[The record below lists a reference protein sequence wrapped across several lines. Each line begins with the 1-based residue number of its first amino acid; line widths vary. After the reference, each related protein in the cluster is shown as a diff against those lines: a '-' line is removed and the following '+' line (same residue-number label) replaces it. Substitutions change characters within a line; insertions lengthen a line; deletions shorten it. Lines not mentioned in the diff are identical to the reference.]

1 MIIIIIIIAIMIAMK
16 EQDRSV
22 FYEGD
27 AFLLGFNP
35 YLAPGENQ
43 VQLKLLAASRK
54 HLENMWK
61 LYNTHIFCPGTGIG
75 AKGIMY
81 YL

>member
-35 YLAPGENQ
+35 YMAPGENQ
-43 VQLKLLAASRK
+43 VHLLLLG
-54 HLENMWK
+54 LEKTILGNIWK
-61 LYNTHIFCPGTGIG
+61 LDNTITQVNAITPVFLVP
-75 AKGIMY
+75 
-81 YL
+81 

>member
-1 MIIIIIIIAIMIAMK
+1 MIAMK

-35 YLAPGENQ
+35 YMAPGENQ
-43 VQLKLLAASRK
+43 VHLLLLG
-54 HLENMWK
+54 LEKTILGNIWK
-61 LYNTHIFCPGTGIG
+61 LDNTITQVNAITPVFLVP
-75 AKGIMY
+75 
-81 YL
+81 L

>member
-35 YLAPGENQ
+35 YMAPGENQ
-43 VQLKLLAASRK
+43 VQLLLLG
-54 HLENMWK
+54 LEKTILGNIWK
-61 LYNTHIFCPGTGIG
+61 LDNTITQVNAITPVFLVP
-75 AKGIMY
+75 
-81 YL
+81 

>member
-35 YLAPGENQ
+35 YMAPGENQ
-43 VQLKLLAASRK
+43 VHLLLLG
-54 HLENMWK
+54 LEKPYEEIYGNWIT
-61 LYNTHIFCPGTGIG
+61 L
-75 AKGIMY
+75 
-81 YL
+81 